1 MAGNPKKDFNWF
13 CDLSNYQVQLSQ
25 GDNKK
30 FYLYPIEDQLQLSVI
45 CFIAMKSDE
54 RARWFKLIK
63 QITNDNISTNNG
75 T

>member
-30 FYLYPIEDQLQLSVI
+30 FYLYPIEDQL
-45 CFIAMKSDE
+45 
-54 RARWFKLIK
+54 
-63 QITNDNISTNNG
+63 
-75 T
+75 